1 MEDNKTVFNYI
12 GQVFTTFGIT
22 ILIFVAMAAVIGED
36 AEGYGTLFDLGKR
49 GLSLATILELFA
61 VSIIIT
67 ILGDLLFTDK
77 WIKSMS
83 IFARNTVFYVSV
95 SLMIALFVV
104 IFKWFPVED
113 FKAWLGFFISF
124 SICSA
129 IGVIVSRLKE
139 KAEDRKMNK
148 ALEQYN
154 KR

>member
-1 MEDNKTVFNYI
+1 
-12 GQVFTTFGIT
+12 
-22 ILIFVAMAAVIGED
+22 
-36 AEGYGTLFDLGKR
+36 
-49 GLSLATILELFA
+49 
-61 VSIIIT
+61 
-67 ILGDLLFTDK
+67 
-77 WIKSMS
+77 MS

-124 SICSA
+124 SNCSA

-139 KAEDRKMNK
+139 KAEDKKMNK